1 MGITLQRTCEEN
13 ETIVHGL
20 MKIFQDLYVFR
31 DLYLGFY
38 KTLTFD
44 QDTLCACIPFSKNE

>member
-1 MGITLQRTCEEN
+1 MAHKEN

-31 DLYLGFY
+31 DLYLRFKK
-38 KTLTFD
+38 KTLTYN

>member
-1 MGITLQRTCEEN
+1 MAHKEN

-31 DLYLGFY
+31 DLYLRFKKKHSHIIKIHCVPVY
-38 KTLTFD
+38 HF
-44 QDTLCACIPFSKNE
+44 QRMNKN